1 MKITLNEL
9 RNIVRNILKENI
21 NYPEVDLSS
30 NKKIAEAWVDTYSK
44 IKEYLQE
51 NLKIYNY
58 KTESYDSPFEISYLS
73 LGNPIPN
80 FGSERFSIQLKPFLF
95 GFLSIDIETEKGKL
109 RLFKFNL
116 DIDYDRLKSNGYE
129 AQPFFES
136 QKDVDLILQVCI
148 DVAKKFMSTDLD
160 INDLKNKI
168 SFNTPD
174 KILFKN
180 SGNSGSQEK
189 AEIGS
194 SDFRRGGEMS
204 VGKSGDFKG
213 KFPQKGF
220 DNYDEWIGDV
230 ESSKKFAIETLYDL
244 VKDGD
249 MSPNRFSDKVKSILN
264 SPSNKQSKFSS
275 SEFRRGG
282 EMSFGKSGDYKG
294 KFPQKGFDNYDEW
307 IGEIEGSK
315 RLAIETLYELVNDG
329 DMSSKK
335 FNDKIKNILNS
346 SMNELRNLIKKLI
359 KEGKW
364 SEREKPT
371 YKEKQKWENDYYKS
385 YDDWMPF
392 LDYLNKNDE
401 RMYARELF
409 NKVGYGNMKKDA
421 FNQEI
426 KNASKQERWGIE
438 ITKKEREE
446 EQTREKEAREKF
458 AKEKRF

>member
-220 DNYDEWIGDV
+220 DNYDEWIG
-230 ESSKKFAIETLYDL
+230 
-244 VKDGD
+244 
-249 MSPNRFSDKVKSILN
+249 
-264 SPSNKQSKFSS
+264 
-275 SEFRRGG
+275 
-282 EMSFGKSGDYKG
+282 
-294 KFPQKGFDNYDEW
+294 
-307 IGEIEGSK
+307 EIEGSK